1 MKRRVLLSTIALGV
15 AGLLGEAGAEDYP
28 SRPVTIVVPF
38 AAGGPTDTSARIVA
52 QALTKSSGNSFI
64 VQNVPGAGAVIGA
77 TKVAQSEPDG
87 YTVLWGSGSSL
98 AMTPHVNDNVKYD
111 PVKSF
116 TPIGQVVAQ
125 PFVLV
130 VKPGLAVKTIGEL
143 VEKIKAQPGKFNF
156 ASAGTGSSTHLV
168 AELFSAASGT
178 KATHVPYKGG
188 APAINAVVGGEVDYF
203 FDTPTTVV
211 PLAKAGRVDA
221 LATTSTKRWPALPE
235 VPTMQESGFAGFD
248 ATTWFGMVAPR
259 GLPAD
264 RVAYLSKHLLAVL
277 EEPEVI
283 SSLEAGGFLVEPSK
297 PEPFARKIAS
307 EFERWGKIVREA
319 NIKL

>member
-1 MKRRVLLSTIALGV
+1 
-15 AGLLGEAGAEDYP
+15 
-28 SRPVTIVVPF
+28 VVPF
-38 AAGGPTDTSARIVA
+38 ATGGPTDTSARIVA
-52 QALTKSSGNSFI
+52 QALTKASGNSFI
-64 VQNVPGAGAVIGA
+64 VQNVPGAGAVVGA

-98 AMTPHVNDNVKYD
+98 AMTPHVNENAKYD

-130 VKPGLAVKTIGEL
+130 VKPALAVKTIGEL
-143 VEKIKAQPGKFNF
+143 VEKMKAAPSKLNF
-156 ASAGTGSSTHLV
+156 ASAGLGSSTHLV

-221 LATTSTKRWPALPE
+221 LAVTSTQRWPALPE

-248 ATTWFGMVAPR
+248 ATTWFGMVAPQ
-259 GLPAD
+259 GLASD
-264 RVAYLSKHLLAVL
+264 RVAYLSRHLLAVL
-277 EEPEVI
+277 KEPEVI
-283 SSLEAGGFLVEPSK
+283 KSLEAGGFLVEPS
-297 PEPFARKIAS
+297 EPDEFARKIGA
-307 EFERWGKIVREA
+307 EFERWGKIVRDA